1 MPISWLWVSVNYYL
15 LTHVLTRVLQCSP
28 QPQEEDGAF
37 HKALA
42 SWSCHRGRRH
52 CLWTCKSIASSLL
65 HTTNITDMN
74 GKFVKCFNKQN
85 KKPQAPATRAHKT
98 PSSSKLGHWNIDD
111 TDSSSDDDDCQQV
124 TNTANSWLDEW
135 KLYLNTHEVVLD
147 DVGIVRWW
155 GVCFSLLFSDCAGL
169 TTTTLGVW
177 RPLSNMAVT
186 HLQLPCGYGLI
197 CLQWT
202 GLLISWHHNL

>member
-1 MPISWLWVSVNYYL
+1 MGHFAKHWPANLVTEVEDIVRECVSQL
-15 LTHVLTRVLQCSP
+15 LAC
-28 QPQEEDGAF
+28 
-37 HKALA
+37 
-42 SWSCHRGRRH
+42 
-52 CLWTCKSIASSLL
+52 SLL

-74 GKFVKCFNKQN
+74 GKFVECFNKQN
-85 KKPQAPATRAHKT
+85 KKPQALATRACKT
-98 PSSSKLGHWNIDD
+98 PSSSKLGRWNINN

-135 KLYLNTHEVVLD
+135 KLYLNTHEVVPD

-169 TTTTLGVW
+169 TTITLVVW

-186 HLQLPCGYGLI
+186 CSQLPCGYGLI
-197 CLQWT
+197 CLQ
-202 GLLISWHHNL
+202 